1 MKVIKYP
8 AKEEWKELVKR
19 PHLDVSQLNAT
30 VEGVLED
37 VRNHGDEAVK
47 RYEEKFDHAHLD
59 SLSVS
64 EAEMDEA
71 EHMVSAELKH
81 ALELAHHNIA
91 RFHESQKFEGS
102 KVETCPRCGVLAEKC
117 RHTEGGSLYTRR
129 YSSSFSLPY

>member
-64 EAEMDEA
+64 EAEMTKQNTWCRLSLNMHWSSPIITLPDSMKVRSLKEA
-71 EHMVSAELKH
+71 RWKPALVWSAGRKVSPYRRWVSIY
-81 ALELAHHNIA
+81 LEVQL
-91 RFHESQKFEGS
+91 
-102 KVETCPRCGVLAEKC
+102 L
-117 RHTEGGSLYTRR
+117 
-129 YSSSFSLPY
+129 FSLPY

>member
-102 KVETCPRCGVLAEKC
+102 KVETCPG
-117 RHTEGGSLYTRR
+117 
-129 YSSSFSLPY
+129 